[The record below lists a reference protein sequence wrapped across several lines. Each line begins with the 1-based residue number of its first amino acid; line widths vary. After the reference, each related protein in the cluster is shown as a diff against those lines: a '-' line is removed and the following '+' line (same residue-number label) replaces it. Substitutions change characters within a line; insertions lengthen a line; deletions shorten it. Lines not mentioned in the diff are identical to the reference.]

1 MKLNTI
7 ITSVL
12 GLTIS
17 ISAMAKTNNISKR
30 LQIEM
35 GSKKSHG

>member
-17 ISAMAKTNNISKR
+17 ISAMAKLITFP
-30 LQIEM
+30 
-35 GSKKSHG
+35 KKTSN